1 MPLERPYD
9 RPMDRPAD
17 RSLERAGDPGRP
29 GVRTSAPGATPAIR
43 VVRQPR
49 ATATIAIIDTHPMFR
64 RGVASALAEGQD
76 LAVTI
81 AIDTGDVER
90 AIAARARQDHAGI
103 DVAIVA
109 ADLQDASGIPAPV
122 RLQQEWPDTRV
133 VAITNGEDD
142 AALAGAVRAGARG
155 YLSRDCSADDVRHVV
170 SAAAAGTSALPPQI
184 ASRLLDE
191 FALMARRAEQG
202 PQGVGALSR
211 REREVLTLVAEGL
224 NNRAIAARLFISEN
238 TVKNHIRNIH
248 DKLGV
253 HTRMEAVVRGVREG
267 LLRIT

>member
-1 MPLERPYD
+1 MPID
-9 RPMDRPAD
+9 RPVDRPVD
-17 RSLERAGDPGRP
+17 RSGERDPVGARPPGRAG
-29 GVRTSAPGATPAIR
+29 APVAPSPIR

-49 ATATIAIIDTHPMFR
+49 ITATVAIIDTHPMFR
-64 RGVASALAEGQD
+64 RGVASALVEGQE
-76 LAVTI
+76 LQASIVM
-81 AIDTGDVER
+81 DTSDVER
-90 AIAARARQDHAGI
+90 AIAARAGLDQPGI

-109 ADLQDASGIPAPV
+109 ADLVDAAGVPAPV
-122 RLQQEWPDTRV
+122 RIQQEWPQARV

-142 AALAGAVRAGARG
+142 AALAAAVRAGARG
-155 YLSRDCSADDVRHVV
+155 YLVRDCSADDVRQVV
-170 SAAAAGTSALPPQI
+170 GAAAAGTSMLPPQI
-184 ASRLLDE
+184 ATRLLDE

-202 PQGVGALSR
+202 PHGVGALSK
-211 REREVLTLVAEGL
+211 REREVLSLVAEGL
-224 NNRAIAARLFISEN
+224 NNRAIANRLFISEN

>member
-1 MPLERPYD
+1 MPIDRPID
-9 RPMDRPAD
+9 RPMDRPVD
-17 RSLERAGDPGRP
+17 RP
-29 GVRTSAPGATPAIR
+29 GERDASASRPVVRTGTPVTPAIR

-49 ATATIAIIDTHPMFR
+49 VTATVAIIDTHPMFR

-76 LAVTI
+76 LQATI
-81 AIDTGDVER
+81 AMDTSDVER
-90 AIAARARQDHAGI
+90 AIATRAGLENSGI

-109 ADLQDASGIPAPV
+109 ADLLDAQGVPAPV
-122 RLQQEWPDTRV
+122 RIQQEWPQTRV

-142 AALAGAVRAGARG
+142 AALAAAVRAGARG
-155 YLSRDCSADDVRHVV
+155 YLVRDCSAEDVRQVV
-170 SAAAAGTSALPPQI
+170 SAAAAGTSLLPPQI
-184 ASRLLDE
+184 ATRLLDE

-202 PQGVGALSR
+202 PHGVGALSK
-211 REREVLTLVAEGL
+211 REREVLSLVAEGL
-224 NNRAIAARLFISEN
+224 NNRAIASRLFISEN